1 MIPQYF
7 LEEKNGRDFP
17 PPLTHPEFYY
27 GFVGVALAFQ
37 IVFLIIARNPV
48 RYRMMMIPAMV
59 EKFSFVIAVYALFAL
74 GRVAAMRVAAATID
88 LIFGI
93 LFIAAYLKTNEE

>member
-1 MIPQYF
+1 
-7 LEEKNGRDFP
+7 
-17 PPLTHPEFYY
+17 
-27 GFVGVALAFQ
+27 
-37 IVFLIIARNPV
+37 
-48 RYRMMMIPAMV
+48 MMMIPAMV